1 MKRANFMKSTVIPKL
16 KLFKRADQTYA
27 VHKDVLAGVVAD
39 DASPL
44 LRIAKLLPS
53 GSRALDAGAGN
64 GIFADVANA
73 LNLDITLDGL
83 EPNQA
88 GATLAASKYS
98 TFYYS
103 TLETLE
109 SEQNDQQVYDAIVL
123 ADVIEHTS
131 DPQEF
136 LSTAKTLLKP
146 NGKMYIS
153 VPNVA
158 YASLRA
164 SLLCG
169 EWRYSD
175 WGLLERTHLRF
186 ITKETMLDL
195 ARCVSMNVERIQFL
209 MRDPFEMDIKLQDLR
224 LNPFAL
230 SAIQKD
236 PLATV
241 YQFVFVLT
249 NGTASTIQEEWYGQ
263 FPKNLI
269 CEYLRRRWSRK

>member
-1 MKRANFMKSTVIPKL
+1 MNSTVIPGL
-16 KLFKRADQTYA
+16 RLFKRADQTYA

-44 LRIAKLLPS
+44 LRIAKLLPQ
-53 GSRALDAGAGN
+53 GSRVLDAGAGN
-64 GIFADVANA
+64 GIFADVAKT

-98 TFYYS
+98 TFYCS

-109 SEQNDQQVYDAIVL
+109 SEKNYHQAYDAIVL
-123 ADVIEHTS
+123 ADVIEHTT

-136 LSTAKTLLKP
+136 LTTAKTLLKP
-146 NGKMYIS
+146 SGRMYIS

-169 EWRYSD
+169 QWRYSD

-186 ITKETMLDL
+186 LTKDTMLEL
-195 ARCVSMNVERIQFL
+195 AKSVSMHVERIQFL
-209 MRDPFEMDIKLQDLR
+209 MRNPFEMDIKLQELR
-224 LNPFAL
+224 LSPFAVR
-230 SAIQKD
+230 SIEKD
-236 PLATV
+236 PLAAV
-241 YQFVFVLT
+241 YQFVFVLSL
-249 NGTASTIQEEWYGQ
+249 GTERTMCEEWYGY
-263 FPKNLI
+263 FPKNLTFA
-269 CEYLRRRWSRK
+269 YLQRRWSCQ